1 MFAYSVLIERCGG
14 VELQM
19 ASRAAAVAAPERP
32 HAASAAL
39 WRFRSATH
47 SVIASSLTRDVV
59 WYSMTGVRIALQL
72 GCSHKCAP
80 AILQYF
86 D

>member
-47 SVIASSLTRDVV
+47 SVIA
-59 WYSMTGVRIALQL
+59 
-72 GCSHKCAP
+72 
-80 AILQYF
+80 
-86 D
+86 